1 MCLLSIIKHAMETP
15 QDTAPQISALNDLI
29 RINNDRITG
38 YKKRMV
44 ITLDDDL
51 DFLFSQFIYQSQQ
64 NVDELTDYIL
74 LLGGVPADGNCL
86 SGKFYHSWT
95 DFRSLSYQQ
104 DRQTILD
111 YCEYGE
117 DVAKSAYQK
126 ALEGTDFAWN
136 KKIAIVLA
144 RQLDDLKSCHRLIKG
159 LCDGSANAA

>member
-1 MCLLSIIKHAMETP
+1 METP
-15 QDTAPQISALNDLI
+15 QNAALQISALNDLI

-51 DFLFSQFIYQSQQ
+51 DFLFSQFIYQSRQ
-64 NVDELTDYIL
+64 NVDELTEYIY
-74 LLGGVPADGNCL
+74 LLGGVPTGKDCL

-126 ALEGTDFAWN
+126 AIDDKEFDWN
-136 KKIAIVLA
+136 KKIADVLF
-144 RQLDDLKSCHRLIKG
+144 RHLDDLRSSHVLIKG